1 MTLLEGR
8 GAGPRVRRRSRGH
21 ARACRRV
28 VIATA
33 VLLATAA
40 SQACAATGIHKIRH
54 VVIIMQENR
63 SFDNYFGTFRGADG
77 IPMRHGR
84 PTVCMPAP
92 ALGHCVRP
100 SHDPHDADHDL
111 WHDAWSFRDDFDHGR
126 MDGFARVASICPT
139 QGGGPGCEPQIV
151 KEAMGYHDQRELP
164 NYWAYA
170 RRFVLQDH
178 LFEPI
183 ASWSL
188 PAHLWLVSEWSARC
202 LRPTDPFS
210 CKTEHHR
217 AAEPAGLRS
226 RAARRSQLRVDRP
239 DVSAAPASRELGLLR
254 HKGVRT

>member
-1 MTLLEGR
+1 M
-8 GAGPRVRRRSRGH
+8 
-21 ARACRRV
+21 
-28 VIATA
+28 IATA

-126 MDGFARVASICPT
+126 MDGFARVRVGDLSDP
-139 QGGGPGCEPQIV
+139 GGGAGLRAPIV
-151 KEAMGYHDQRELP
+151 KEAMGYHDQRELHQ
-164 NYWAYA
+164 
-170 RRFVLQDH
+170 L
-178 LFEPI
+178 LG
-183 ASWSL
+183 
-188 PAHLWLVSEWSARC
+188 
-202 LRPTDPFS
+202 LRAPGS
-210 CKTEHHR
+210 CSRITCSS
-217 AAEPAGLRS
+217 RS
-226 RAARRSQLRVDRP
+226 RAGACRLTCGSSPNGRHAVCGRP
-239 DVSAAPASRELGLLR
+239 TPSAAIDALWMR
-254 HKGVRT
+254 